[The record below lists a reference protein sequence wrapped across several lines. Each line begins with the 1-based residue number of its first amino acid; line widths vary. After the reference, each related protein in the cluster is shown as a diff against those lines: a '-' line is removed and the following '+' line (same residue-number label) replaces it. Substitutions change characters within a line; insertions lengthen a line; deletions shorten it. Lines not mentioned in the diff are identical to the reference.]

1 MNRSDVGDILR
12 EYRKG
17 LERTLGDRLRVVI
30 LYGSRARG
38 DSDDSWDIDVLC
50 VMRGSFDYGEMIK
63 RTSELTARLSLKY
76 ELVLSWVFV
85 SESDYQ
91 TRNLPFFM
99 NLRRE
104 GVVL

>member
-12 EYRKG
+12 EYKEG
-17 LERTLGDRLRVVI
+17 LEGILGDRLREVI

-38 DSDDSWDIDVLC
+38 DPDDSSDIDVLC

-63 RTSELTARLSLKY
+63 LTSELTARLSLKY
-76 ELVLSWVFV
+76 EVVLSRVFV

-91 TRNLPFFM
+91 ARNLPFFM
-99 NLRRE
+99 NVRRE
-104 GVVL
+104 GISL